1 MKTFRLTSF
10 ASVLCLAA
18 CSQNEQPPVHVTAYK
33 PVATVQDIMQS
44 IVDPAADSLW
54 ESVET
59 TVIAK
64 GTEEKQPRT
73 DEEWKTV
80 RHHAITLVE
89 SANVLVIPGR
99 HVVHTSKSLEDAHVA
114 GINKA
119 EDIQKLI
126 DDNPEAFESYAVA
139 LRAAGEQ
146 ALAAIDARDVPALV
160 NAGGTIDAAC
170 EQCHL
175 HYWYPNTF
183 RPN

>member
-1 MKTFRLTSF
+1 
-10 ASVLCLAA
+10 
-18 CSQNEQPPVHVTAYK
+18 
-33 PVATVQDIMQS
+33 MQS
-44 IVDPAADSLW
+44 IIDPAADPLW

-59 TVIAK
+59 TVTAK
-64 GTEEKQPRT
+64 GTEERQPRT
-73 DEEWKTV
+73 EEEWKTV
-80 RHHAITLVE
+80 RHQAITLIE
-89 SANVLVIPGR
+89 GANLLIMPGR
-99 HVVHTSKSLEDAHVA
+99 RVVHAGKSLEDAHVA

-126 DDNPEAFESYAVA
+126 DDNPAAFESYATA

-146 ALAAIDARDVPALV
+146 ALSAIDARDVTGLV

-183 RPN
+183 RPK